1 MKLIKKILNSVNNQ
15 RKYTIIH
22 KNLQTS
28 INNHHFWVDF
38 LEMVSQLFVT
48 KEYIFRRTKPL
59 LAWTG
64 RSSTAYLPELGVFN
78 GS

>member
-15 RKYTIIH
+15 RKYTIIY

-28 INNHHFWVDF
+28 INNNHFWVDF

-59 LAWTG
+59 LAWTE
-64 RSSTAYLPELGVFN
+64 RASTAYLPELGVFN
-78 GS
+78 GA